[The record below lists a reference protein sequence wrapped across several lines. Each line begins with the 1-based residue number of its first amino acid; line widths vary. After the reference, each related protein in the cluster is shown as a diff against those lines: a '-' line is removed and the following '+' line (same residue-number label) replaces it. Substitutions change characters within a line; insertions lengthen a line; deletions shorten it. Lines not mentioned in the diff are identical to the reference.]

1 METNTK
7 EYLDSV
13 AGAVF
18 LVLNSDLA
26 IGVELILR

>member
-7 EYLDSV
+7 GNIDSV
-13 AGAVF
+13 AGAVL